1 MSYIIHFTPS
11 ELATLEIIIDS
22 LNEEDKDTLTE
33 KLTLAI
39 GLQADLGVVVRLEDK
54 ELSRLSDLIMD
65 AYLLR
70 NADDTGISYVQ
81 ILRNVVLEIGDNVWS
96 DYDVE
101 IG

>member
-1 MSYIIHFTPS
+1 MFYIIHFTPS
-11 ELATLEIIIDS
+11 ELATLDLIIDS
-22 LNEEDKDTLTE
+22 LNEADKDTLTE
-33 KLTLAI
+33 KLALAI
-39 GLQADLGVVVRLEDK
+39 GLQADLGVVIRLEDK

-70 NADDTGISYVQ
+70 NADDTGIIYMQ

-96 DYDVE
+96 DNDVE